1 MFELLA
7 DPVWGGIGT
16 IVSIA
21 AIVSPWLFRKKKKAK
36 SIPDEEAPNHKPS
49 EQSEVYGLVQRFV
62 QIYKSHG
69 IERTQ
74 IPRFLGEDGGLA
86 LADIGTD
93 VRLLEALS
101 EKILKDTCFRF
112 GVSREWLDGKDVPVW
127 PCLYYDKNLKG
138 FIDFLESLN
147 AEFDYVEGFAI
158 KCEKDKLKKDDDNFP
173 VALVF
178 RGKIDHW
185 GGTGEESIWKYY
197 PMNDTLFWSYD
208 RTRIQIKAMALTAW
222 QFNIHMG
229 GCELP
234 QKQVEALIEGEIFP
248 GPLLD
253 HLSRVAW
260 HPDDYIFANGESVC
274 AKDVTDAQKMYDEME
289 RLGWLNYLIEKTGPV
304 PRPIA
309 GRRELSS

>member
-21 AIVSPWLFRKKKKAK
+21 VMVSSWLFRKKKKAQ
-36 SIPDEEAPNHKPS
+36 SFPDVKVANLQPS
-49 EQSEVYGLVQRFV
+49 EQREVYSLVQRFV

-74 IPRFLGEDGGLA
+74 IPRFIGEETGLT
-86 LADIGTD
+86 LADVSTD
-93 VRLLEALS
+93 EKLLHALS
-101 EKILKDTCFRF
+101 EKVIKDTCSRF
-112 GVSREWLDGKDVPVW
+112 GISREWLDGKDVSIW

-138 FIDFLESLN
+138 FIDFLEILT

-158 KCEKDKLKKDDDNFP
+158 KCEKDKLKKDDGSYP

-185 GGTGEESIWKYY
+185 GGSGEESIWRYY
-197 PMNDTLFWSYD
+197 PLNDTLYWSYD
-208 RTRIQIKAMALTAW
+208 RTQIQIKAMALTAW

-234 QKQVEALIEGEIFP
+234 QAQVEALIEGVIFP
-248 GPLLD
+248 GPLLEC
-253 HLSRVAW
+253 LSRVSW
-260 HPDDYIFANGESVC
+260 HPDDYIFAKGESAC
-274 AKDVTDAQKMYDEME
+274 AKDVPGAQSMYDEME
-289 RLGWLNYLIEKTGPV
+289 RRGWLNYLIEKTGPV
-304 PRPIA
+304 PRPIFV
-309 GRRELSS
+309 RSEIR